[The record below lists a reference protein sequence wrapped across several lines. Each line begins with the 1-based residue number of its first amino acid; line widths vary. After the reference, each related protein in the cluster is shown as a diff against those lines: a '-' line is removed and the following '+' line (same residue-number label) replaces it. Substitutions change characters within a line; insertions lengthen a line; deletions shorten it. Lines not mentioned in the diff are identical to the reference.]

1 MCLSLGCESTKGD
14 SGQTPTATVADLV
27 LSFGIHQDTN
37 GDEILTPG
45 ESGFL
50 YFDIHNKGDQFLIEV
65 MGTVEI
71 NDERLTGWI
80 NEERYWGM
88 VWPDSSNSDP
98 NYLTGTSLYG
108 EEVSL
113 ARFDAGEAGT
123 LIQGTAE
130 LYEPCREPDYWFFP
144 TQDEWIVHWCQE
156 NKADAYP
163 LYSGPVSLLIEN
175 APSGED
181 GLSMRMMGVEEDT
194 NDNGIAE
201 PRERV
206 TWGIR
211 VSLRREGDIDDLTGE
226 VRCVDPY
233 LESDVRSVF
242 ENRNLSPDYDSFD
255 VEVTGTLLPDTPVG
269 HSFTCT
275 LEAVDAVGDRFTA
288 SVNTPL
294 VQASS
299 AEPVFLS
306 VDATDHF
313 DFSESSS
320 ISASMDVRVENIGG
334 DSIPGA
340 RGRLESASPHVRIS
354 TSPEE
359 LIVGDISAGSS
370 ASFEWYRGVVM
381 DGDRPIE
388 HTAPMT
394 LVVTD
399 DLDRSW
405 SLDFDWLSYTI
416 PLPAI
421 EFTVEELAGDGDGEI
436 EAGEM
441 VTITALMKKVSRAT
455 PDEEIVAE
463 LELSTTDPDLRFD
476 DPSTSTTPV
485 LTEDDLWEWSVTTT
499 ILSFHPG
506 GTVPI
511 TLTADLYTQFS
522 ESYDPVLRMTTTQEL
537 SFEVVP

>member
-1 MCLSLGCESTKGD
+1 MRLRSPNMLWPVSALTVSLAMGCD
-14 SGQTPTATVADLV
+14 SGKADSGRTPPVTVSDLV
-27 LSFGIHQDTN
+27 LSFGVYQDTN
-37 GDEILTPG
+37 GDEVLTPG

-50 YFDIHNKGDQFLIEV
+50 YFDIHNNGDQFLIEV

-71 NDERLTGWI
+71 NDDRLTGWI

-88 VWPDSSNSDP
+88 VWPGSSNSDP

-113 ARFDAGEAGT
+113 ARFDAGESGT

-144 TQDEWIVHWCQE
+144 AQDEWIVHWCQE

-211 VSLRREGDIDDLTGE
+211 VSLRREGDIDGLTGE

-255 VEVTGTLLPDTPVG
+255 VEVTGTLLSDTPVG

-275 LEAVDAVGDRFTA
+275 LDAVDAVGDRFTA

-340 RGRLESASPHVRIS
+340 RGRLESASPYVRIS

-370 ASFEWYRGVVM
+370 TSFDM
-381 DGDRPIE
+381 FCN
-388 HTAPMT
+388 T
-394 LVVTD
+394 
-399 DLDRSW
+399 
-405 SLDFDWLSYTI
+405 
-416 PLPAI
+416 
-421 EFTVEELAGDGDGEI
+421 
-436 EAGEM
+436 
-441 VTITALMKKVSRAT
+441 K
-455 PDEEIVAE
+455 
-463 LELSTTDPDLRFD
+463 
-476 DPSTSTTPV
+476 
-485 LTEDDLWEWSVTTT
+485 
-499 ILSFHPG
+499 
-506 GTVPI
+506 
-511 TLTADLYTQFS
+511 
-522 ESYDPVLRMTTTQEL
+522 
-537 SFEVVP
+537 